1 MDRGPCR
8 WRMARLPDR
17 SSDTPG
23 RQVSAPAGGRFPPA
37 GALGIRCGQS
47 FLTVSTAVCP
57 ACQRA
62 VLLAS
67 ELRRAPVL
75 PPVEPEEKAAM
86 RFMRTGR
93 GSQRAFTRGPAVCA
107 ILPAPS
113 RRGRF

>member
-37 GALGIRCGQS
+37 GASDIRCGQS
-47 FLTVSTAVCP
+47 FLTVSTTVCP

-67 ELRRAPVL
+67 EVRRAPVL
-75 PPVEPEEKAAM
+75 PPVEPEEKAALSLSADA
-86 RFMRTGR
+86 G
-93 GSQRAFTRGPAVCA
+93 GHAFCA
-107 ILPAPS
+107 HRVWQSAGFYPGAGCL
-113 RRGRF
+113 